1 MRLYTNEVSA
11 VTGEFL
17 ISEVLFSRVMK
28 DSLRFC
34 WVEGKPAVDHFCVEF
49 FLVQFSRGGIF
60 MSVIFLVVC
69 FSLDAPGLFS

>member
-28 DSLRFC
+28 GLLRFC
-34 WVEGKPAVDHFCVEF
+34 WVEGKPAVDDFLVEF
-49 FLVQFSRGGIF
+49 FFVQFSRSGIF

-69 FSLDAPGLFS
+69 FGLDASRLFL